1 MTSQMTSCRHRH
13 HAERVSAAAHA
24 VPGEAKSP
32 SAAAAAGE
40 PTSIYAGDAGD
51 ITLSRQV
58 STGWSDVT
66 VIYGHDTMFML

>member
-1 MTSQMTSCRHRH
+1 MTSCRHRH

-58 STGWSDVT
+58 STG
-66 VIYGHDTMFML
+66 